1 MGRAESPSMSH
12 IQSAQRRRTR
22 ICLTS
27 VLTAHLP
34 GARTDTQVANHGVDM
49 MLLDLREPVNALSHG
64 AGMMLA
70 LPLTW
75 VFWKRSIEQVRAVAS
90 RDELAGGRATAYERG
105 KIATLLIYGLCL
117 VICYG
122 NSALYHAVW
131 LSGEPLS
138 QFRRLDHVG
147 IYLLIAGT
155 YTPAAWALFRRPWRR
170 GTLATVWSVTA
181 FCAARVWLGGV
192 LPTWMSTSIYLA
204 MGWGVLFCYRELA
217 RSLTHRTLLPLP
229 LGGAFYSVGALI
241 NLSGWPVILPGVF
254 GFHELFHFFVIAG
267 SACHAQFML
276 RVVVP
281 ASQPANWND
290 LADGRAPLTQP
301 IPAQLVGRGV
311 RLSAQ
316 LGGSLF
322 GRLHLASSPL
332 WSGPLADAASPEQRP
347 LESSMTD
354 KT

>member
-1 MGRAESPSMSH
+1 MSH
-12 IQSAQRRRTR
+12 IQFAQRRSRRT
-22 ICLTS
+22 CLKS
-27 VLTAHLP
+27 VLTSRQP
-34 GARTDTQVANHGVDM
+34 GAGKNTQVANHGAAM
-49 MLLDLREPVNALSHG
+49 MLLDLREPINALSHG

-75 VFWKRSIEQVRAVAS
+75 VFWQRCVEQVSTAAS
-90 RDELAGGRATAYERG
+90 RDGRDGGRATAYQRG
-105 KIATLLIYGLCL
+105 KITALLIYGLSL
-117 VICYG
+117 VICFG

-138 QFRRLDHVG
+138 RFRRLDHVG

-155 YTPAAWALFRRPWRR
+155 YTPASWSLFRRSWRR
-170 GTLATVWSVTA
+170 GTLATVWSVA
-181 FCAARVWLGGV
+181 GFCSARIWFGGV

-217 RSLTHRTLLPLP
+217 RSLSHRTLLPLP

-241 NLSGWPVILPGVF
+241 NLSGWPVLEPGVF
-254 GFHELFHFFVIAG
+254 GSHELFHFFVIAG

-281 ASQPANWND
+281 ARQPANWND
-290 LADGRAPLTQP
+290 PVDCRAPSSQP
-301 IPAQLVGRGV
+301 IPARMAGRGV
-311 RLSAQ
+311 RHSAQ

-322 GRLHLASSPL
+322 GRLHLAPSPL
-332 WSGPLADAASPEQRP
+332 WGPLSEARP
-347 LESSMTD
+347 IESRLTD
-354 KT
+354 EK

>member
-1 MGRAESPSMSH
+1 
-12 IQSAQRRRTR
+12 
-22 ICLTS
+22 
-27 VLTAHLP
+27 
-34 GARTDTQVANHGVDM
+34 M
-49 MLLDLREPVNALSHG
+49 MLLDLREPINALSHG

-75 VFWKRSIEQVRAVAS
+75 VFWQRCVEQVSTAAS
-90 RDELAGGRATAYERG
+90 RDGRDGGRATAYQRG
-105 KIATLLIYGLCL
+105 KITALLIYGLSL
-117 VICYG
+117 VICFG

-138 QFRRLDHVG
+138 RLRRLDHVG

-155 YTPAAWALFRRPWRR
+155 YTPASWSLFRRSWRR
-170 GTLATVWSVTA
+170 GTLATVWSVA
-181 FCAARVWLGGV
+181 GFCSARIWFGGV

-217 RSLTHRTLLPLP
+217 RSLSHRTLLPLP

-241 NLSGWPVILPGVF
+241 NLSGWPVLEPGVF
-254 GFHELFHFFVIAG
+254 GSHELFHFFVIAG

-281 ASQPANWND
+281 ARQPANWND
-290 LADGRAPLTQP
+290 PVDCRAPSSQP
-301 IPAQLVGRGV
+301 IPARMAGRSV
-311 RLSAQ
+311 RHSAQ

-322 GRLHLASSPL
+322 GACIWHPARSGALCPRQDPSSP
-332 WSGPLADAASPEQRP
+332 G
-347 LESSMTD
+347 
-354 KT
+354 

>member
-1 MGRAESPSMSH
+1 
-12 IQSAQRRRTR
+12 
-22 ICLTS
+22 
-27 VLTAHLP
+27 
-34 GARTDTQVANHGVDM
+34 M
-49 MLLDLREPVNALSHG
+49 MLLDLREPINALSHG

-75 VFWKRSIEQVRAVAS
+75 VFWQRCVEQVSTAAS
-90 RDELAGGRATAYERG
+90 RDGRDGGRATAYQRG
-105 KIATLLIYGLCL
+105 KIIALLIYGLSL
-117 VICYG
+117 VICFG
-122 NSALYHAVW
+122 SSALYHAVC

-138 QFRRLDHVG
+138 RLRRLDHVG

-155 YTPAAWALFRRPWRR
+155 YTPASWSLFRRSWRR
-170 GTLATVWSVTA
+170 GTLATVWSVA
-181 FCAARVWLGGV
+181 GLCSARIWFGGV

-217 RSLTHRTLLPLP
+217 RSLSHRSLLPLP

-241 NLSGWPVILPGVF
+241 NLSGWPVLEPGVF
-254 GFHELFHFFVIAG
+254 GSHELFHFFVIAG

-281 ASQPANWND
+281 ARQPANWND
-290 LADGRAPLTQP
+290 PVDCRAPSSQP
-301 IPAQLVGRGV
+301 IPARMAGRSV
-311 RLSAQ
+311 LHSAQ

-332 WSGPLADAASPEQRP
+332 WGSLSEARP
-347 LESSMTD
+347 IESRLTD
-354 KT
+354 EK